1 MRLDKW
7 IQRYK
12 TCGKSSARGLIASGV
27 VTVDGESVR
36 DSLFDV
42 TRFHEIH
49 ISGDLAQSNSAHYIM
64 LNKPA
69 GCVSA
74 TCDPEHQTVIDLIN
88 EPFAGTLHLAGRL
101 DKEST
106 GLMILTNDGQWSR
119 LLTEPDA
126 AIPKTYLVTTEKE
139 IAQETLTAFREGFYF
154 AYEDITTLP
163 AELEILT
170 PYSARVI
177 IYEGKY
183 HQIKRMFHAVGN
195 RITSLHREKIG
206 EITLDK
212 NLSLGQYRFLT
223 EEECARCLPASGRHL
238 PPLVGWRKQGAVK
251 AKSKIK
257 HPKSQMG

>member
-7 IQRYK
+7 IQKYK
-12 TCGKSSARGLIASGV
+12 PCGKYSARGLIASGEV
-27 VTVDGESVR
+27 RVDGESVR
-36 DSLFDV
+36 DSVFDV

-49 ISGDLAQSNSAHYIM
+49 ISGELAQSNNAHYIM

-74 TCDPEHQTVIDLIN
+74 TSDLEHQTVIDLID

-106 GLMILTNDGQWSR
+106 GLTILTNDGQWSR
-119 LLTEPDA
+119 LLTEPDE
-126 AIPKTYLVTTEKE
+126 AIPKTYLVTTEKM
-139 IAQETLTAFREGFYF
+139 ISPETMAAFREGFYF

-170 PYSARVI
+170 SKSARVI
-177 IYEGKY
+177 IHEGKY

-195 RITSLHREKIG
+195 RVTSLHREKIG
-206 EITLDK
+206 AITLDK
-212 NLSLGQYRFLT
+212 NLPLGHYRSLTKDEITL
-223 EEECARCLPASGRHL
+223 
-238 PPLVGWRKQGAVK
+238 
-251 AKSKIK
+251 
-257 HPKSQMG
+257 